1 MEEATIPRGVEQ
13 TGSIGYRAVMP
24 AAWFHVDSIPPA
36 DSATLLDAKEAKHA
50 LSSRR
55 LAPGDRVMLFDGF
68 GTVAEAVLTGNRAV
82 SGDLE
87 VEVETSRRMTPPT
100 PRIELAAS
108 LPKGDRMSTML
119 DMATQVGM
127 SAFRPLH
134 CDHSVITTDQ
144 KRRDPTDRW
153 RRVMLEACKQSR
165 RPWIPEILQPKTPIE
180 TVEDAQARGAMIVM
194 GDAGGAGASEI
205 LMDVELV
212 VVLVG
217 PEGGFSPAEFEMLG
231 GRGVKPVRIGEG
243 VLRVETAAVAILAAL
258 QSH

>member
-1 MEEATIPRGVEQ
+1 MLRGVEQ
-13 TGSIGYRAVMP
+13 PGSIGYRAVMP
-24 AAWFHVDSIPPA
+24 AAWFHIDSIPPA

-108 LPKGDRMSTML
+108 LPKGDRMSTRL
-119 DMATQVGM
+119 DMATQVGI

-180 TVEDAQARGAMIVM
+180 TVEDVQARGGMVVM
-194 GDAGGAGASEI
+194 GDAGGTGASEI
-205 LMDVELV
+205 SMDVELV

>member
-1 MEEATIPRGVEQ
+1 
-13 TGSIGYRAVMP
+13 MP

-50 LSSRR
+50 LGSRR

-87 VEVETSRRMTPPT
+87 VEVETSRRMTPST

-180 TVEDAQARGAMIVM
+180 TVEDAQARGAMVVM
-194 GDAGGAGASEI
+194 GDAVGCGASEI
-205 LMDVELV
+205 SMDVELV

>member
-1 MEEATIPRGVEQ
+1 
-13 TGSIGYRAVMP
+13 MP
-24 AAWFHVDSIPPA
+24 AAWFYVDSIPPA

-127 SAFRPLH
+127 SAFRPLT
-134 CDHSVITTDQ
+134 CDHSVITADQ
-144 KRRDPTDRW
+144 KRRDPSDRW

-165 RPWIPEILQPKTPIE
+165 RSWMPELLEAASPAA
-180 TVEDAQARGAMIVM
+180 VVADAEARGAMVVM
-194 GDAGGAGASEI
+194 GDANGTPPNGIEI
-205 LMDVELV
+205 DADVV

-217 PEGGFSPAEFEMLG
+217 PEGGFSPTEFEMLKAQ
-231 GRGVKPVRIGEG
+231 GVVPIRIGDG
-243 VLRVETAAVAILAAL
+243 VLRVEAAAVTLVAAMTANRPAPPPTGA
-258 QSH
+258 